1 MNATVLIQ
9 NITGTTPITILKG
22 NSIMMN
28 FMTKAYVTAQVK
40 AQTFAQDNRG
50 SIIEYVMIIALAGV
64 FIGLAKP
71 ELTTLIS
78 ETIAAAKKSV
88 TP

>member
-1 MNATVLIQ
+1 
-9 NITGTTPITILKG
+9 
-22 NSIMMN
+22 MN

-71 ELTTLIS
+71 ELTSIITETVTKAKTAIS
-78 ETIAAAKKSV
+78 
-88 TP
+88 

>member
-1 MNATVLIQ
+1 
-9 NITGTTPITILKG
+9 
-22 NSIMMN
+22 MMN

-40 AQTFAQDNRG
+40 AQAFAQDNRG

-71 ELTTLIS
+71 ELKGLIES
-78 ETIAAAKKSV
+78 TISVAKTSIA
-88 TP
+88 P

>member
-1 MNATVLIQ
+1 
-9 NITGTTPITILKG
+9 
-22 NSIMMN
+22 MMN

-40 AQTFAQDNRG
+40 AQAFAQDNRG

-71 ELTTLIS
+71 ELTSIITETVTKAKTAIS
-78 ETIAAAKKSV
+78 
-88 TP
+88 

>member
-71 ELTTLIS
+71 ELTSIITETVTKAKTAIS
-78 ETIAAAKKSV
+78 
-88 TP
+88 

>member
-1 MNATVLIQ
+1 
-9 NITGTTPITILKG
+9 
-22 NSIMMN
+22 MMN

-40 AQTFAQDNRG
+40 AQAFAQDNRG

-71 ELTTLIS
+71 ELTGIITD
-78 ETIAAAKKSV
+78 TVAKTKAAIA
-88 TP
+88 P

>member
-1 MNATVLIQ
+1 
-9 NITGTTPITILKG
+9 
-22 NSIMMN
+22 MMN

-71 ELTTLIS
+71 ELTSIITETVTKAKTAIS
-78 ETIAAAKKSV
+78 
-88 TP
+88 

>member
-1 MNATVLIQ
+1 
-9 NITGTTPITILKG
+9 
-22 NSIMMN
+22 MMN

-40 AQTFAQDNRG
+40 AQAFAQDNRG

-71 ELTTLIS
+71 ELTTLIK
-78 ETIAAAKKSV
+78 EAVVAAKASIS
-88 TP
+88 PAIQ

>member
-1 MNATVLIQ
+1 
-9 NITGTTPITILKG
+9 
-22 NSIMMN
+22 MMN

-40 AQTFAQDNRG
+40 AQAFAQDNRG

-71 ELTTLIS
+71 ELKELI
-78 ETIAAAKKSV
+78 ENTISAAKTSIA
-88 TP
+88 P